1 MDSTTTLQE
10 IHLALIVSNNFSLCF
25 QCSDQTAA
33 LIAALPHFLGNC
45 CTTLAQGV
53 TRVQRRRKNLL
64 QNIHNKRTF
73 PYNWL
78 WHLKKT
84 PNQLS

>member
-1 MDSTTTLQE
+1 MDSTTTLQK

-45 CTTLAQGV
+45 RTTLDQGV

>member
-33 LIAALPHFLGNC
+33 LIAAFALFG
-45 CTTLAQGV
+45 
-53 TRVQRRRKNLL
+53 KLL
-64 QNIHNKRTF
+64 HYISPRGHKGA
-73 PYNWL
+73 
-78 WHLKKT
+78 KKEKKPIT
-84 PNQLS
+84 KHT

>member
-45 CTTLAQGV
+45 RTTLAQGV

-64 QNIHNKRTF
+64 QTYITNVNFLIIGYGILRKH
-73 PYNWL
+73 PI
-78 WHLKKT
+78 
-84 PNQLS
+84 S

>member
-45 CTTLAQGV
+45 CTTLAKGSQGCKEGEK
-53 TRVQRRRKNLL
+53 TYYKTYIT
-64 QNIHNKRTF
+64 NIHFLIIGYGILRKH
-73 PYNWL
+73 PI
-78 WHLKKT
+78 
-84 PNQLS
+84 S